1 MDLWESQG
9 LLRGYCAG
17 CPSFTLRD
25 ERTFFGTGYK
35 VLQSQGSEYFAA
47 CARARLNGKIQLVY
61 FTDGYQ
67 KLVDYC
73 AAATPDA
80 CQRALMSVA
89 RAVEDVAGNGFLSV
103 QNVVLDPE
111 LAFVDVDR
119 AAAKLLYAPVTFPV
133 SGRSQAQ
140 VIQALFELCW
150 TALDRRGC
158 APCSSPNGMVGYGVG
173 DMKALKALL
182 QKPVGAMHSAG
193 STDRGGF
200 GARSEAPAGEPAGAS
215 SQCPPAAASRGEDGP
230 NAKPVAYNLV
240 LKGPNYAPAT
250 FRISDPS
257 TVVGKS
263 LTKAQVS
270 IRVSQAVSRTHCR
283 FAIGSDGLLSV
294 IDLGSK
300 NGTFVDGKRVSAN
313 AAMPVPDGATV
324 RLADVPLLVER
335 AR

>member
-67 KLVDYC
+67 KLVEYC

-80 CQRALMSVA
+80 CQRALLSVA
-89 RAVEDVAGNGFLSV
+89 RAIEDVAGNGFLSV

-111 LAFVDVDR
+111 LAFVDVDG
-119 AAAKLLYAPVTFPV
+119 AAAKLLYVPVTFPV
-133 SGRSQAQ
+133 SGRSPAQ
-140 VIQALFELCW
+140 VVQALFELCW

-173 DMKALKALL
+173 DMKALKAFL
-182 QKPVGAMHSAG
+182 QKPVGAAHSAG
-193 STDRGGF
+193 PMGRAGF
-200 GARSEAPAGEPAGAS
+200 GG
-215 SQCPPAAASRGEDGP
+215 RGEVP
-230 NAKPVAYNLV
+230 AEKPTDAPSPHPSTAPRGEERPSPLPAAYNLV

-250 FRISDPS
+250 FRITGPS

-263 LTKAQVS
+263 ITKAQVA
-270 IRVSQAVSRTHCR
+270 IRVSQAVSRAHCR

-294 IDLGSK
+294 VDLGSK

-313 AAMPVPDGATV
+313 VAMPVPDGATV